1 MKKEKLETLVAEK
14 SAERRGMER
23 RDFFKLVG
31 GGIIV
36 FFLPR
41 CKSEDTP
48 AASVWD
54 RSIPTDY
61 NAFIHINEDGTI
73 KCHVGK
79 IEMGQGIIISLV
91 QVMADELNVPMEKIK
106 LVMGDTDLCPWDEGT
121 YGSLT
126 IRVLGPRLRAAAA
139 EARGVL
145 VELASNKLKVPVS
158 QLEVKDGVI
167 SDTQNQDN
175 SVTYEQLTRGRKIEK
190 FLDTKPPVEDYTKF
204 TFVGKSFLRNDS
216 LLKVTGEAKYTG
228 DLRLPGMV
236 YARILRPPSHSAKLT
251 SVDYSVAE
259 KVPGTTVMRDGDL
272 IAVFNE
278 NQESANRA
286 IDKIKAD
293 YSFDEKPV
301 NNETIF
307 EWMLKADSKVTVETS
322 EGDLEAGLKLCD
334 KTFETE
340 YHDPYIAHAQIE
352 THTALAQF
360 EKDKLTVWSS
370 TQTPYPLQSELADH
384 FKLPLEKVRV
394 IVPFVGGG
402 FGGKIANQQGVE
414 AAILTKMIGKPVMLM
429 WTRDEA
435 FFYTRF
441 HPAGVIKIKSGIDKN
456 GLIKVW
462 DYHAYYSSTRGAE
475 VYYDIP
481 NVRITDYSQKSG
493 APEVHQF
500 HTGAWRAPN
509 NNTNTFTRETQI
521 DIMAVASKSDPL
533 EFRLKNLKDQRMID
547 TLKAAA
553 DKFGYVAGKR
563 HPSGRGIGIATGTD
577 VGTYVAQIAEVEVD
591 KKTGKVRV
599 VRIVGVQD
607 MGLCVNP
614 QGATLQMEGCLTMAL
629 GYSLT
634 EEIKFEGG
642 KIFDRNFDT
651 YEIPR
656 FSWLPKIETLILD
669 RKDQPPHGG
678 GEPSIIAVGA
688 VLGNAIFDA
697 TGARMHIMPFTPERV
712 LEALKKG

>member
-1 MKKEKLETLVAEK
+1 MKKDNSETRVAEK
-14 SAERRGMER
+14 VKKRRGIQR

-41 CKSEDTP
+41 CSDEKP

-54 RSIPTDY
+54 RNIPTDY
-61 NAFIHINEDGTI
+61 NSFILVDEDGMV
-73 KCHVGK
+73 KCFVGK

-91 QVMADELNVPMEKIK
+91 QLMAEELNVPMEKIK
-106 LVMGDTDLCPWDEGT
+106 LIMGDTDLCPWDEGT

-126 IRVLGPRLRAAAA
+126 IRVLGPHLRAAAA

-145 VELASNKLKVPVS
+145 VELASNKLKVPIS

-167 SDTQNQDN
+167 TDINNPDN
-175 SVTYEQLTRGRKIEK
+175 KVSYAQLTRGKKIEK
-190 FLDTKPPVEDYTKF
+190 FLDTKPAPEDFTKF

-228 DLRLPGMV
+228 DLKLPGMLF
-236 YARILRPPSHSAKLT
+236 ARILRPPSHSAKLT
-251 SVDYSVAE
+251 SVDYSEAE

-278 NQESANRA
+278 NQEMTGRA

-301 NNETIF
+301 NNKTIF
-307 EWMLKADSKVTVETS
+307 EWMLKADSQVTVETS
-322 EGDLEAGLKLCD
+322 EGDQEAGLKLCD

-340 YHDPYIAHAQIE
+340 FHDPYIAHAQIE

-360 EKDKLTVWSS
+360 DKGKLTVWSS

-402 FGGKIANQQGVE
+402 FGGKIPNQQGVE
-414 AAILTKMIGKPVMLM
+414 AAKLAKMAGKPVMLM
-429 WTRDEA
+429 WTREEA
-435 FFYTRF
+435 FFLTRF
-441 HPAGVIKIKSGIDKN
+441 HPAGVIKVKSGIDKD
-456 GLIKVW
+456 GLIKMW

-475 VYYDIP
+475 VFYDVP
-481 NVRITDYSQKSG
+481 NFRITDYSQKNDTP
-493 APEVHQF
+493 AVHQF

-509 NNTNTFTRETQI
+509 NNTNTFARETQI
-521 DIMAVASKSDPL
+521 DIMAASVKADPL

-553 DKFGYVAGKR
+553 DKFGYVPGKK

-591 KKTGKVRV
+591 KKSGKVKV
-599 VRIVGVQD
+599 LRIVGVQD

-614 QGATLQMEGCLTMAL
+614 QGATLQMEGCIIMAL
-629 GYSLT
+629 GYSLS
-634 EEIKFEGG
+634 EGIRFEGG
-642 KIFDRNFDT
+642 KILDRNFDT

-656 FSWLPKIETLILD
+656 FSWLPKIETLILE

-688 VLGNAIFDA
+688 VIGNAIFDA
-697 TGARMHIMPFTPERV
+697 TGARMLMMPYTPERV